1 VSAPR
6 FGPVLTAMVTPFDA
20 EGALDLDAAAELARW
35 LAAHGS
41 DGLVVAGSTGEATA
55 LSDEEKRSLWRAV
68 SEAVTIPV
76 LAGAGTAGTDHSIEL
91 IRAAEEGGAAGI
103 LAVTPYYS
111 RPPQSGLEA
120 HFRALAAAT
129 ALPVVVYD
137 IPIRSGRKIAH
148 DVLVR
153 LAHDV
158 RNIVGVKD
166 ASGDPAATARL
177 VADVPDSFDVYSGE
191 DVLTLSLL
199 AVGAKGVISVE
210 SHWAGALVG
219 RMVEAYKRG
228 DVVEARRLNARL
240 IPSHAFQSGDL
251 TPNPVPAK
259 TMMRVLGLPV
269 GQCRLPMGPAP
280 DGLEDSARK
289 LLDELGADGPLG

>member
-1 VSAPR
+1 MTAPR
-6 FGPVLTAMVTPFDA
+6 FGSVLTAMVTPFDA
-20 EGALDLDAAAELARW
+20 DGALDLSAAADLARW
-35 LAAHGS
+35 LAEHGS

-55 LSDEEKRSLWRAV
+55 LSDQEKVSLWRAV

-76 LAGAGTAGTDHSIEL
+76 LAGAGTAGTDHSVEL
-91 IRAAEEGGAAGI
+91 IRAVEDSGVAGI

-111 RPPQSGLEA
+111 RPPQSGIEA
-120 HFRALAAAT
+120 HFRTLAAAT
-129 ALPVVVYD
+129 RLPVVVYD

-148 DVLVR
+148 EVLVR

-158 RNIVGVKD
+158 RNVVGVKD

-177 VADVPDSFDVYSGE
+177 VADVPESFDVYSGE

-210 SHWAGALVG
+210 SHWAGETVG
-219 RMVEAYKRG
+219 RMIAAYKRG
-228 DVVEARRLNARL
+228 DVDEARRLNARL
-240 IPSHAFQSGDL
+240 IPSHRFQSGDL

-259 TMMRVLGLPV
+259 TMMRLLGLPV

-280 DGLEDSARK
+280 DGLEDTARK

>member
-1 VSAPR
+1 MTSPR
-6 FGPVLTAMVTPFDA
+6 FGSVLTAMVTPFDSK
-20 EGALDLDAAAELARW
+20 GALDVDAAAELARW

-55 LSDEEKRSLWRAV
+55 VSDEEKRELWRAV
-68 SEAVTIPV
+68 AEAVTIPV
-76 LAGAGTAGTDHSIEL
+76 LAGAGTAGTDHSLEL
-91 IRAAEEGGAAGI
+91 IRAAEEAGVSGI

-111 RPPQSGLEA
+111 RPPQAGLEA
-120 HFRALAAAT
+120 HFRTLAAAT
-129 ALPVVVYD
+129 PLPVLVYD
-137 IPIRSGRKIAH
+137 IPVRTGRKIAH
-148 DVLVR
+148 EVLVR
-153 LAHDV
+153 LAHEV
-158 RNIVGVKD
+158 RNVVGVKD

-177 VADVPDSFDVYSGE
+177 VADVPESFDVYSGE

-210 SHWAGALVG
+210 SHWSGALVG
-219 RMVEAYKRG
+219 RMVAAYRRG
-228 DVVEARRLNARL
+228 DVDEARRLNARL

-280 DGLEDSARK
+280 EGLEDTARK

>member
-1 VSAPR
+1 MSAPR